1 MTMALLLRGGRR
13 FLVDDDEEEI
23 GVEVDWFWAVV
34 VGRLAMVASESVR

>member
-13 FLVDDDEEEI
+13 FLADDDDEVV
-23 GVEVDWFWAVV
+23 VEVDWFWAVV

>member
-13 FLVDDDEEEI
+13 FLVDDDEM
-23 GVEVDWFWAVV
+23 VEVDWFWAVV

>member
-13 FLVDDDEEEI
+13 FLVDDDDEV